1 MSADSLDLT
10 SSWGPAQNMLAAS
23 VARRFHLD
31 GRTKVQIAD
40 EFGISRFKVA
50 RLLDA
55 ALERG
60 LVEVRISL
68 PDPLDLEL
76 SGALRDAYGLRRA
89 LVLQRLPEPAGADPV
104 LVLRRRLG
112 GMAAELLT
120 ETITATE
127 VLGLAWGRTVN
138 AMVESLRRLAPCS
151 IVQLCGVYSRMDL
164 HDSSVETVSKAATLA
179 GGSGYPIYA
188 PLVLPDRRT
197 AETLRRQPGVADA
210 FEHFDRIT
218 TAVVAIGGWEPGLS
232 TVYDVLDP
240 KARLGL
246 GQHGVTAEMVAR
258 LFDADGRALSTGL
271 AHYVLAIETEQL
283 RRVPEVVALA
293 GGPAKAPAID
303 AVLRSG
309 LVTTLVIDADTAELL
324 IDLAAARPP
333 TQPAMARLAPPPK

>member
-1 MSADSLDLT
+1 MSVESGET
-10 SSWGPAQNMLAAS
+10 QGGWGPAQNMLAAS
-23 VARRFHLD
+23 IARRFHLD
-31 GRTKVQIAD
+31 GRTKVQIAE

-60 LVEVRISL
+60 LIEVRITL
-68 PDPLDLEL
+68 PDPLDLDISGEL
-76 SGALRDAYGLRRA
+76 RRAYGLNRA
-89 LVLQRLPEPAGADPV
+89 LVLQRQPERAGADPV
-104 LVLRRRLG
+104 LGLRRRLG
-112 GMAAELLT
+112 VMAAELLT
-120 ETITATE
+120 ETITADD

-138 AMVESLRRLAPCS
+138 AMVESLQKLAPCS

-164 HDSSVETVSKAATLA
+164 HDSSVETVSRAARLA

-197 AETLRRQPGVADA
+197 AETLRKQPGVADA

-218 TAVVAIGGWEPGLS
+218 TAVVAIGGWQPGLS

-240 KARLGL
+240 KARDGL
-246 GQHGVTAEMVAR
+246 GQHGVTAEMAAR
-258 LFDADGRALSTGL
+258 LFDQNGRALSTGL

-283 RRVPEVVALA
+283 RRVPEVIALA
-293 GGPAKAPAID
+293 GGPAKATAID

-324 IDLAAARPP
+324 IELATARPP
-333 TQPAMARLAPPPK
+333 EQPAMARAAPG

>member
-1 MSADSLDLT
+1 MSIDSLDEM
-10 SSWGPAQNMLAAS
+10 SGWGPAQNLLAAS

-55 ALERG
+55 ALSRG

-76 SGALRDAYGLRRA
+76 SGALREAYGLRRA
-89 LVLQRLPEPAGADPV
+89 LVLQRGPGQDKTDPV
-104 LVLRRRLG
+104 LALRRRLG
-112 GMAAELLT
+112 AMAAELLT
-120 ETITATE
+120 ETITASD

-138 AMVESLRRLAPCS
+138 AMVESLHVLAPCS
-151 IVQLCGVYSRMDL
+151 VVQLCGVYSRMDL
-164 HDSSVETVSKAATLA
+164 HDSSVETVSRAATLA
-179 GGSGYPIYA
+179 GGPGYPIYA
-188 PLVLPDRRT
+188 PLILPDRRT

-218 TAVVAIGGWEPGLS
+218 TAVMAIGAWEPGQS

-240 KARLGL
+240 KARTAL
-246 GQHGVTAEMVAR
+246 GQHGVTAELAAR

-283 RRVPEVVALA
+283 RRVPEVIALA
-293 GGPAKAPAID
+293 GGTAKATAID

-309 LVTTLVIDADTAELL
+309 LITTLVIDADTAELL
-324 IDLAAARPP
+324 IGLVATRPP
-333 TQPAMARLAPPPK
+333 ANPATDRLAPPPK

>member
-1 MSADSLDLT
+1 MSADSLDL
-10 SSWGPAQNMLAAS
+10 SSNWGPAQNMLAAS

-55 ALERG
+55 ALQRG

-76 SGALRDAYGLRRA
+76 SGALREAYGLRRA
-89 LVLQRLPEPAGADPV
+89 LVLQRPSERDAADPV
-104 LVLRRRLG
+104 LGLRRRLG
-112 GMAAELLT
+112 SMAAELLT
-120 ETITATE
+120 ETITTTD

-138 AMVESLRRLAPCS
+138 AMVESLKRLAPCS

-164 HDSSVETVSKAATLA
+164 HDSSVETVSRAATLA
-179 GGSGYPIYA
+179 GGNGYPIYA

-210 FEHFDRIT
+210 FERFDRIT
-218 TAVVAIGGWEPGLS
+218 TAVVAIGAWQAGLS

-240 KARLGL
+240 KARQGL
-246 GQHGVTAEMVAR
+246 GQHGVMAEMAAR

-283 RRVPEVVALA
+283 RRVPEVIALA
-293 GGPAKAPAID
+293 GGMSKAASID

-309 LVTTLVIDADTAELL
+309 LVTTLVIDSDTAELL
-324 IDLAAARPP
+324 LELTSARPP
-333 TQPAMARLAPPPK
+333 VNPATDRATPPPK